1 MTNIYIADANILF
14 DLFDID
20 LFEAFLRLDLNVHI
34 SQFVMDETE
43 EPGQRERVE
52 NNDGILVQYFDSND
66 LEQIQL
72 IDQNNRGLS
81 FEDCSILLMRQKQEA
96 VILTGDGL
104 LRRTAEKN
112 GYEVHGIIWVLDRL
126 IEKGL
131 LTCSIA
137 RDELIKLMAINK
149 RLPKTLCD
157 NRLEAW
163 KKNDSQ

>member
-1 MTNIYIADANILF
+1 MTGIYIADANILF

-20 LFEAFLRLDLNVHI
+20 LFEAFLGLDLDIHI
-34 SQFVMDETE
+34 FPFVMDEIE
-43 EPGQRERVE
+43 EPDQKERVTDYE
-52 NNDGILVQYFDSND
+52 RIFVEYFNSDD
-66 LEQIQL
+66 IEEIQS
-72 IDQNNRGLS
+72 IDQVYRGLS

-104 LRRTAEKN
+104 LRRTAEKL

-137 RDELIKLMAINK
+137 RDKLMELMAINK
-149 RLPKTLCD
+149 RLPKTLCEKRLTTWEND
-157 NRLEAW
+157 N
-163 KKNDSQ
+163 Q

>member
-1 MTNIYIADANILF
+1 MTDIYIADANILF

-20 LFEAFLRLDLNVHI
+20 LFGAFLGLDLNVHI
-34 SQFVMDETE
+34 SQFVIDEIE
-43 EPGQRERVE
+43 KPDQKERMTDCE
-52 NNDGILVQYFDSND
+52 RIFVQYFDSDD

-96 VILTGDGL
+96 IILTGDGL

-131 LTCSIA
+131 LTCFIA
-137 RDELIKLMAINK
+137 RDKLMELLAINK

-163 KKNDSQ
+163 ENDNQ